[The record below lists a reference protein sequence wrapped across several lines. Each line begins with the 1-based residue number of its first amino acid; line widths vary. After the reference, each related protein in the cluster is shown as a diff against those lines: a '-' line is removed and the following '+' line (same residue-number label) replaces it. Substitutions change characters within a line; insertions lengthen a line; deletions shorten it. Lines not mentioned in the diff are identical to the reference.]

1 MKFTDKIRECPRL
14 KGFDMKQVDRTKV
27 CWNCEADVSYE
38 ATYCPFCGTD
48 LLTSSIEKPG
58 QPPKQDHKFSDQSL
72 QESLA
77 SLYKPP
83 YSVRNRQGFGVPDE
97 REESSYIETE
107 PQKEDTLFQS
117 YEKEDAEDLPMIP
130 EEGIQPLDEK
140 DEVSRRGNVLP
151 LLFLMIGA
159 HLFILGALLLFC
171 SKGGVVTLEW
181 SSRFWFLYCL
191 ISFPLLYF
199 GGRMLKN
206 QSS

>member
-1 MKFTDKIRECPRL
+1 
-14 KGFDMKQVDRTKV
+14 MKQVDRTKG

-48 LLTSSIEKPG
+48 LLTSSVEK
-58 QPPKQDHKFSDQSL
+58 QRQAPKQDRKFSDQSL

-97 REESSYIETE
+97 REETSYIEAE
-107 PQKEDTLFQS
+107 SQKEDALFQS
-117 YEKEDAEDLPMIP
+117 YEEEEIDETPIIP
-130 EEGIQPLDEK
+130 EQKIEPSGEK
-140 DEVSRRGNVLP
+140 NEIIRGGNILP

-171 SKGGVVTLEW
+171 SKDGTVTLEW

-199 GGRMLKN
+199 GGRLLKN
-206 QSS
+206 QAS

>member
-1 MKFTDKIRECPRL
+1 
-14 KGFDMKQVDRTKV
+14 MKQMDRTKV

-48 LLTSSIEKPG
+48 LLTTSAESAPQE
-58 QPPKQDHKFSDQSL
+58 PKVDAKFSDQSL

-97 REESSYIETE
+97 REEVPYKQAE
-107 PQKEDTLFQS
+107 PAKEDPLFQPYDQIES
-117 YEKEDAEDLPMIP
+117 QETFVAP
-130 EEGIQPLDEK
+130 EEPATQEEEIT
-140 DEVSRRGNVLP
+140 RRGNILP

-159 HLFILGALLLFC
+159 HLFVLGALLLFC
-171 SKGGVVTLEW
+171 SREGVVTLEW
-181 SSRFWFLYCL
+181 SSRFWFVYCL

-199 GGRMLKN
+199 GVRHLKK
-206 QSS
+206 SPESLS

>member
-1 MKFTDKIRECPRL
+1 
-14 KGFDMKQVDRTKV
+14 MKQVDRTKV

-48 LLTSSIEKPG
+48 LLTSSVEPTS
-58 QPPKQDHKFSDQSL
+58 QPPKQDHKFSDQTL

-97 REESSYIETE
+97 REETSYIETE
-107 PQKEDTLFQS
+107 PPKEETLFHAYDQ
-117 YEKEDAEDLPMIP
+117 EEVPMIP
-130 EEGIQPLDEK
+130 EEGIKTLE
-140 DEVSRRGNVLP
+140 ETEEATRRGSILP

-159 HLFILGALLLFC
+159 HLFILGSLLLFC
-171 SKGGVVTLEW
+171 SKNGVVTLEW

-199 GGRMLKN
+199 GGRMLKK
-206 QSS
+206 QAS

>member
-1 MKFTDKIRECPRL
+1 
-14 KGFDMKQVDRTKV
+14 MKQVDRTKA

-48 LLTSSIEKPG
+48 LLTSTVEPAH
-58 QPPKQDHKFSDQSL
+58 QPPKQDHKFADQTL

-97 REESSYIETE
+97 REETSYIETE
-107 PQKEDTLFQS
+107 PQKEDSLFQP
-117 YEKEDAEDLPMIP
+117 YEAEEQEKQEELPMIP
-130 EEGIQPLDEK
+130 EEGIKTFEETE
-140 DEVSRRGNVLP
+140 EVTRRGSILP

-171 SKGGVVTLEW
+171 SKNGVVTLEW

-199 GGRMLKN
+199 GGKLLKN
-206 QSS
+206 QTS

>member
-1 MKFTDKIRECPRL
+1 
-14 KGFDMKQVDRTKV
+14 MKQVDRTKA

-48 LLTSSIEKPG
+48 LLTSSIESSK
-58 QPPKQDHKFSDQSL
+58 QVPKRDEKFAEQSL

-83 YSVRNRQGFGVPDE
+83 YSVRNRQGLGVPDE
-97 REESSYIETE
+97 RENAPFKEAE
-107 PQKEDTLFQS
+107 PQKENPLFQS
-117 YEKEDAEDLPMIP
+117 FEKVEPEQILGQNEEMQE
-130 EEGIQPLDEK
+130 EEGT
-140 DEVSRRGNVLP
+140 RRGTILP

-159 HLFILGALLLFC
+159 HLFALGALLLFC
-171 SKGGVVTLEW
+171 SKDGFVTLEW

-199 GGRMLKN
+199 GGKLLKT
-206 QSS
+206 QMS